1 MTNTIQ
7 IPVEEYK
14 AMKEEIE
21 LLKDTPFLSKVNRL
35 VELLYEEK
43 YGLYLGN
50 DTSDLTE
57 STARTSWNGDKSVW
71 DNV

>member
-1 MTNTIQ
+1 MTNIIQ

-14 AMKEEIE
+14 AMKEEIA
-21 LLKDTPFLSKVNRL
+21 LLKDTSLLSKMNRL

-50 DTSDLTE
+50 DTTDLIE
-57 STARTSWNGDKSVW
+57 SSIRSSWK
-71 DNV
+71 

>member
-14 AMKEEIE
+14 AMKEKIALLEDTP
-21 LLKDTPFLSKVNRL
+21 LLKKVNRL
-35 VELLYEEK
+35 IELLYEEK
-43 YGLYLGN
+43 YGLYLGD

-57 STARTSWNGDKSVW
+57 AVIRNSWK
-71 DNV
+71 

>member
-1 MTNTIQ
+1 MSDVIQ

-14 AMKEEIE
+14 AMKEEIS
-21 LLKDTPFLSKVNRL
+21 LLKDNLLLEKMNRL
-35 VELLYEEK
+35 VDLMFEEK

-50 DTSDLTE
+50 STSDLTE
-57 STARTSWNGDKSVW
+57 SSINKNWTAQNSAW

>member
-14 AMKEEIE
+14 AMKEKIA
-21 LLKDTPFLSKVNRL
+21 LLEDSPLLTKVNKL
-35 VELLYEEK
+35 IDLLYQEK

-57 STARTSWNGDKSVW
+57 ASIRNSWTDDKSVW

>member
-1 MTNTIQ
+1 MTNIIQ

-14 AMKEEIE
+14 AMKEEIA
-21 LLKDTPFLSKVNRL
+21 LLKDTPLLSKMNRL

-50 DTSDLTE
+50 DTTDLAE
-57 STARTSWNGDKSVW
+57 SSIRNNWSEDKSVW

>member
-1 MTNTIQ
+1 MTNIIQ

-14 AMKEEIE
+14 AMKEEIA
-21 LLKDTPFLSKVNRL
+21 LLKDTPLLSKFNRL

-50 DTSDLTE
+50 DTTDLTD
-57 STARTSWNGDKSVW
+57 SSIRSNWNGDKSVC

>member
-1 MTNTIQ
+1 MTNSIQ

-14 AMKEEIE
+14 AMKEEIA
-21 LLKDTPFLSKVNRL
+21 LLKDTPLLSKVNRL
-35 VELLYEEK
+35 VDLLYQEK

-57 STARTSWNGDKSVW
+57 STIRNNWSNDKSGW

>member
-1 MTNTIQ
+1 MTNIIQ

-14 AMKEEIE
+14 AMKEEIA
-21 LLKDTPFLSKVNRL
+21 LLKDTAFLSKVNRL
-35 VELLYEEK
+35 VELLYVEK

-57 STARTSWNGDKSVW
+57 SSIKNNWNSDKSVW